1 MKKATRIIV
10 TGVYYLSWLF
20 IVTTLSVLVLCVPFA
35 IIPDLGLDDDLTYL
49 VGVPLGCALAI
60 PVGWKLRPFRS
71 FHYFSASVGLIGA
84 VSFLI
89 LAVRC
94 LSQAQSL
101 KGVAGPFSGLGHA
114 IYGYLAVIGALF
126 CISLIVEG
134 ITGVLIRGTT
144 SSTAEPSSDVPCDA
158 D

>member
-1 MKKATRIIV
+1 MKKAARIII

-20 IVTTLSVLVLCVPFA
+20 IVTTLSVLVLCMPFA
-35 IIPDLGLDDDLTYL
+35 ISPDLGLDDDLTYL

-71 FHYFSASVGLIGA
+71 FHYFSASLGLIGA

-94 LSQAQSL
+94 FSQAQSL

-134 ITGVLIRGTT
+134 ITGVLIGGTT
-144 SSTAEPSSDVPCDA
+144 SPTTQPSSDVPCDA